1 MYMKI
6 KGILLICLINIA
18 MNLGQLLH
26 SCEEHT
32 KNKFRSFEKINKKVI
47 NNNWSILFNEVCIKE
62 YTLA

>member
-1 MYMKI
+1 
-6 KGILLICLINIA
+6 